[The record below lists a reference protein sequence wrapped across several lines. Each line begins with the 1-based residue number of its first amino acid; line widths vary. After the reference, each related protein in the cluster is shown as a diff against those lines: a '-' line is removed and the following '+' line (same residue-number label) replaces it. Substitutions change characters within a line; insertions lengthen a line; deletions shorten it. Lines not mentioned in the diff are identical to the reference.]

1 MPSAAI
7 TEPTEPSE
15 EQRSKDEFFRRL
27 AIVGEDM
34 IAAHG
39 KEFAMGALILL
50 ARFIAEGRA
59 LNKPSGETAAGC
71 TKAATPT

>member
-1 MPSAAI
+1 MPPGAT
-7 TEPTEPSE
+7 TERTEPSE

-50 ARFIAEGRA
+50 ARFIAEGKA
-59 LNKPSGETAAGC
+59 LNKPPGAAAGC

>member
-1 MPSAAI
+1 MPPGAT
-7 TEPTEPSE
+7 TERTEPSE

-59 LNKPSGETAAGC
+59 LNKPPGEAAAGC
-71 TKAATPT
+71 TKAATAT